1 MNFFKHIIF
10 FSFLAIIFSPSNAQQ
25 KNFFSVSGKKIFD
38 AGGNEILLK
47 GIGIGNWLVPEGY
60 MFRFEKTSSPR
71 LIDQMLRE
79 LIGPAETNKFWKKF
93 RENYITKNDI
103 KFLKQTGF
111 NSIRIPFNFRLF
123 ASEENPEIFLDEGFN
138 QLDKIISWCE
148 EVNLYVIL
156 DMHCAPGGQTGDNID
171 DSFGYPYLF
180 LDKESQELTMNI
192 WEKIAERYSNKSII
206 IGYDLLNEPIAHYF
220 DIENLNPKLE
230 PFFKEL
236 VGEIRKADTNHIVF
250 IGGAQWNSNF
260 DVFGP
265 PFDSKSVYTFHKY
278 WTEPNIDVI
287 QSYIDFRNKYDVP
300 IWLGESGENTNEW
313 IDTFRN
319 VLEENKIGWCFWTYK
334 KLDSNRGVVS
344 IKKPDGWDKIQKFS
358 ESDRTSYETLRKI
371 TKNRDEILNIL
382 SEYLENCKF
391 ENCIIN
397 KDYIKA
403 LGF

>member
-1 MNFFKHIIF
+1 MKNKILTLLFIIF
-10 FSFLAIIFSPSNAQQ
+10 TANLTFSQTGFVSVKGKDIVDPS
-25 KNFFSVSGKKIFD
+25 
-38 AGGNEILLK
+38 GNKLLLK

-60 MFRFEKTSSPR
+60 MFRFKKTSSPR
-71 LIDQMLRE
+71 LIDQMMRE

-93 RENYITKNDI
+93 RENYITKSDI
-103 KFLKQTGF
+103 HFLKEVGF
-111 NSIRIPFNFRLF
+111 NSIRVPFNFRLF
-123 ASEENPEIFLDEGFN
+123 ASEEQPEIFLEEGFE
-138 QLDKIISWCE
+138 QLDKIISFCE
-148 EVNLYVIL
+148 DENLYVIL

-180 LDKESQELTMNI
+180 LDRESQELTINI
-192 WEKIAERYSNKSII
+192 WKRIADRYNDKTII
-206 IGYDLLNEPIAHYF
+206 AGYDLLNEPIAHYF

-236 VGEIRKADTNHIVF
+236 VSEIRKVDTNHVVF

-278 WTEPNIDVI
+278 WTEPTIDVM
-287 QSYIDFRNKYDVP
+287 QSYIDYSNKYNIP
-300 IWLGESGENTNEW
+300 IWMGESGENTNEW
-313 IDTFRN
+313 ITTFRN
-319 VLEENKIGWCFWTYK
+319 VLEENEIGWCFWPYK
-334 KLDSNRGVVS
+334 KLDSDRGVVS
-344 IKKPDGWDKIQKFS
+344 IKTPKDWEKIQEFS
-358 ESDRTSYETLRKI
+358 ESDRSSYGSLREI
-371 TKNRDEILNIL
+371 RQNRVEILNIL

-397 KDYIKA
+397 KEYIKA